1 MIVGQRLQEALAKKE
16 NDINSFIWKGQKIK
30 NSNGDFEQDE
40 VRLVDCTPEQL
51 RSFYRQCESMLY
63 NTSKDTPGRY
73 VVLEIINE
81 QRMKCNAELFLR
93 WLSED
98 KGIPRYSF
106 LTALK
111 EFLDHNPSVNRDTD
125 PIAYAVGECP
135 VEFQNLTIATVLE
148 ACLDMLGKFSKQHI
162 TLAFLLKQGV
172 WASEE
177 EKEKLNK
184 DKIKLTPDYIREYLD
199 LKPTANIRVNSKGL
213 SLAQMKAM
221 ITLKSKKYSEMTTTQ
236 LKTLRNRILFSL
248 ENDVKFHIKQWE
260 NRERQIKLVLESK
273 GQSL

>member
-1 MIVGQRLQEALAKKE
+1 MIVGERLKEALAKKE
-16 NDINSFIWKGQKIK
+16 NDINSFIWKGQKVK
-30 NSNGDFEQDE
+30 NSNGDFEQE
-40 VRLVDCTPEQL
+40 EIKLVDCSPEQL
-51 RSFYRQCESMLY
+51 RSFYKHCESMLY
-63 NTSKDTPGRY
+63 NTSRENPGRY
-73 VVLEIINE
+73 ALLDIIEE
-81 QRMKCNAELFLR
+81 QRSKCNAELFLR
-93 WLSED
+93 WLSDE

-111 EFLDHNPSVNRDTD
+111 EFLDNNPSVNRETD

-135 VEFQNLTIATVLE
+135 VEFQNLTISTVLE

-162 TLAFLLKQGV
+162 TLTFLLKQGI

-184 DKIKLTPDYIREYLD
+184 DKIKLTPDFIREYLD
-199 LKPTANIRVNSKGL
+199 LKPTANVRVNSKGL

-221 ITLKSKKYSEMTTTQ
+221 ITLKSKKYSEMSTIQ

-260 NRERQIKLVLESK
+260 NRERQIRLVLESK
-273 GQSL
+273 GQSI